1 MTDTTLICP
10 HGCAPSPVEPR
21 PARRAARAP
30 GRRVRGLYARLLG
43 FVSVFLALWLAVF
56 FGRNLLDTWLARS
69 DFRRAVHP
77 DRSVAEN
84 AVRSQVRSRVALVYR
99 DQDGRRVRV
108 LADQEAFSRFVQTS
122 VGRLEAA
129 RMVMQG
135 GLSRRV
141 DRVLAP
147 TFGDLHGRVGEFAE
161 WYFAWGTSYRL
172 MARAAGA
179 AANNFLGP
187 SAMDVSDAVGYEL
200 SQYLQA
206 RYQAIVLR
214 PELTDPR
221 LQQDYL
227 RTLARLH
234 GEYLHVMAELDWAF
248 QAFVAAHTTH
258 LEEPLDAREVGLTV
272 DWDSHRHKLSIAGYE
287 RGGMES
293 ARGVGLAAAGALIGR
308 TVVAAPAG
316 KAAGAAT
323 RGLMA
328 RLAAPYAGRLATTA
342 GGAGV
347 GAFGGPVGAVIGGAA
362 GLGIDY
368 LVNEGVE
375 LVQRDEFE
383 MALHEGLDVTR
394 QQLQGVMERSLSQ
407 AVQVWFDD
415 TLQLLVVYD

>member
-1 MTDTTLICP
+1 MTGESLVCP
-10 HGCAPSPVEPR
+10 QRRAPGQVDPR
-21 PARRAARAP
+21 PARRVNRTP
-30 GRRVRGLYARLLG
+30 VHRPRGLYARLLG

-56 FGRNLLDTWLARS
+56 FGRNLLDSWLARM
-69 DFRRAVHP
+69 DFQRAVHP
-77 DRSVAEN
+77 DRSVAES
-84 AVRSQVRSRVALVYR
+84 AVRSQVRPRVVLVYR
-99 DQDGRRVRV
+99 DQDGRRVRA
-108 LADQEAFSRFVQTS
+108 LADQEAYSRFVQTS

-135 GLSRRV
+135 RLSERV
-141 DRVLAP
+141 DRVLAS
-147 TFGDLHGRVGEFAE
+147 TFGDLHGRVGDFAD
-161 WYFAWGTSYRL
+161 WYFAWSTSYRL

-179 AANNFLGP
+179 AATNLLGP
-187 SAMDVSDAVGYEL
+187 SVMDVSDAVGYEL
-200 SQYLQA
+200 SEHLQA
-206 RYQAIVLR
+206 RYEAIVLR

-227 RTLARLH
+227 RTLEEMH
-234 GEYLHVMAELDWAF
+234 GEYLDVMAELDWAF

-258 LEEPLDAREVGLTV
+258 LEEPLEARKVGLTV
-272 DWDSHRHKLSIAGYE
+272 DWDSQRHKLSIAGHD

-293 ARGVGLAAAGALIGR
+293 ARGVGLTASGALIGR
-308 TVVAAPAG
+308 TVGAASVGKASGVAA
-316 KAAGAAT
+316 

-347 GAFGGPVGAVIGGAA
+347 GAFGGPAGAVIGGAA

-375 LVQRDEFE
+375 LVQRGEFE

-394 QQLQGVMERSLSQ
+394 HQLQGVMERSLSQ